1 MVEFIKRPGFIFS
14 LVAVYAMVAF
24 GWWTYAH
31 FRSTE
36 DYYNMA
42 QDLVET
48 QCYKATAEIND
59 GIANDFFND
68 TTDIKTYIENK
79 FPELEIIFLDP
90 EYSINTY
97 DKFLIR
103 PREVTYQRLRI
114 EEIKDKWMYGLEGG
128 VMVLLLVWGL
138 IWIYQSLQTRID
150 FNRRQNN
157 FMLSITHELKTPL
170 ASVKLY
176 LETLQKRAL
185 EKEKVEEILK
195 NSVAEINRLRELV
208 DNILLAAQ
216 LESKSYILTTSE
228 VNASKIIEEAI
239 QKFSMPRNLSDRL
252 KLNIEENIFL
262 QADTFG
268 IETIITNLLSNAY
281 KYSPANT
288 PINISFTQQQDAAV
302 LQISDCGPG
311 ISDADKKNLFLKFFR
326 IGDEQTR
333 KTKGTGLG
341 LFIVKNLLNLF
352 EAEIDV
358 ANNEHGGTTFVVTFK
373 Q

>member
-1 MVEFIKRPGFIFS
+1 MIEFIKRPGFIFS
-14 LVAVYAMVAF
+14 LVAVYAMAAF

-36 DYYNMA
+36 DFYNVS

-48 QCYKATAEIND
+48 KCYKATVEIND
-59 GIANDFFND
+59 GISNEFFTD
-68 TTDIKTYIENK
+68 TQSIIAYMQYN
-79 FPELEIIFLDP
+79 FPELEIIFLEP
-90 EYSINTY
+90 EYNIKPY

-114 EEIKDKWMYGLEGG
+114 EEVKDKWMYGLEGG

-138 IWIYQSLQTRID
+138 VWIYQSLQSRID

-185 EKEKVEEILK
+185 EKDKIEEILK
-195 NSVAEINRLRELV
+195 NAVEEINRLRELV

-216 LESKSYILTTSE
+216 LESKSYVPNTTE
-228 VNASKIIEEAI
+228 VNASKIIEQAI
-239 QKFSMPRNLSDRL
+239 EKFAKPRNLSNRL

-262 QADTFG
+262 QADTFS
-268 IETIITNLLSNAY
+268 IETIINNLLSNAY

-288 PINISFTQQQDAAV
+288 PISISF
-302 LQISDCGPG
+302 LQKHDTAELSISDCGPG
-311 ISDADKKNLFLKFFR
+311 IADTDKKNLFQKFYR
-326 IGDEQTR
+326 IGDERTR

-352 EAEIDV
+352 DAEIDV
-358 ANNEHGGTTFVVTFK
+358 LNNEAGGTTFVVTFK